1 MKEVDLTSPQPN
13 APRVTG
19 LSGRGANLGTRV
31 CNPRRISVSYA
42 RRRSVSVRTSWAS
55 VNSPHH
61 PAHVFSA
68 ISTSCSWH
76 YWLLSYHCRMKMIVN
91 AWDIGL
97 HGSTGVAASLGQ
109 FRPQQLQHASNHW
122 HILRR
127 HEIPKQGPGAELSR
141 IAALVWVR
149 LGRTSPVRLL
159 LGHATWKWHWCGYM
173 QETHGL
179 LADLFSTECR
189 FHWFMANFTLN
200 PGWFLDMLVIGLSW
214 NVS

>member
-1 MKEVDLTSPQPN
+1 MRQGSPVCPVAAQTWALESATPGGSPCRMHD
-13 APRVTG
+13 AAACP
-19 LSGRGANLGTRV
+19 SGHPERASTRLII
-31 CNPRRISVSYA
+31 RRMSSVL
-42 RRRSVSVRTSWAS
+42 
-55 VNSPHH
+55 SPHLVH
-61 PAHVFSA
+61 GITDYWVITAV
-68 ISTSCSWH
+68 WK
-76 YWLLSYHCRMKMIVN
+76 WLLMHETR
-91 AWDIGL
+91 GL

-109 FRPQQLQHASNHW
+109 LRPQQLQHW